1 MFEGLVSTAVI
12 SSDHFQNTYLIDA
25 FRSAAMQM
33 SYGDRYVGND
43 TLAISLFKEIFNN
56 IPATVN
62 EDEHRSIDNALN
74 LMISSLTYAI
84 EHELIDPN
92 RAMEGMPVDE
102 YVAMIADEIQNRLN
116 DIEYANLYAEEQEA
130 YYQLLLAQ
138 MYRAAEH
145 YDYALAILQNDN
157 YFFNTTLK
165 NQADYWNC
173 VCMAENLI
181 LKDSIERS
189 EYEARIDSCHV
200 SLRQT
205 ASCDLAYKS

>member
-1 MFEGLVSTAVI
+1 
-12 SSDHFQNTYLIDA
+12 
-25 FRSAAMQM
+25 
-33 SYGDRYVGND
+33 
-43 TLAISLFKEIFNN
+43 
-56 IPATVN
+56 
-62 EDEHRSIDNALN
+62 
-74 LMISSLTYAI
+74 
-84 EHELIDPN
+84 
-92 RAMEGMPVDE
+92 MEGMPVDE

-189 EYEARIDSCHV
+189 EYEARIDSCHAM
-200 SLRQT
+200 ST
-205 ASCDLAYKS
+205 AKLAGFNPIFGTNSVNLDEESNQLIAIYPNPAEQLIAVEFSDRIEEASIELTDITGKLVWSTQQIVKGKQIRLKLPKLNSGTYLLKTTTESGVYNNKVIIR